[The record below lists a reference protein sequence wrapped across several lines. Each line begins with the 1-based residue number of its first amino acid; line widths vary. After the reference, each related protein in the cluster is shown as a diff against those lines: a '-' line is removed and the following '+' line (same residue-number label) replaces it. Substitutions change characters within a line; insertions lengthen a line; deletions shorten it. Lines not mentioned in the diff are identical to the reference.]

1 MTVAYAALHRTLRY
15 RDDDTGLHVLA
26 FEDHTMFFSKQQPK
40 FYDAMAKPVAPK
52 EVLPGSYVN
61 VRYHVERGVNRMQ
74 AVQIV
79 HHPEEESPFDPI
91 LDDGHV

>member
-15 RDDDTGLHVLA
+15 RGEDTGLHVLA
-26 FEDHTMFFSKQQPK
+26 FEDRTMFFSKQQPK
-40 FYDAMAKPVAPK
+40 LYDATAKLIPPR
-52 EVLPGSYVN
+52 EIRPGSYVN
-61 VRYHVERGVNRMQ
+61 VRYGVERGVNRMQ

-79 HHPEEESPFDPI
+79 HQPEEDSPFDPV

>member
-15 RDDDTGLHVLA
+15 RGEDTGLHVLA
-26 FEDHTMFFSKQQPK
+26 FEDRTMFFSKQQPK
-40 FYDAMAKPVAPK
+40 LYDATAKLIPPR
-52 EVLPGSYVN
+52 EIRRGSYVN
-61 VRYHVERGVNRMQ
+61 VRYGVERGVNRMQ

-79 HHPEEESPFDPI
+79 HQPEEDSPFDPV